1 MAVVPCGRPSEPRSR
16 AGGPN
21 PAEQMDP
28 GFLWVGPSYTGKGR
42 GDQQPQQWAGTN
54 LPPMPGDVRADGT
67 QGFWAG
73 KTEAKA
79 DPSFDS

>member
-1 MAVVPCGRPSEPRSR
+1 
-16 AGGPN
+16 
-21 PAEQMDP
+21 MDP